1 MSFHIAPT
9 NIAPTFH
16 VTVGVPKGHGRICNF
31 LVTVIQLQ
39 IIAIFVLC
47 DFRVTPIVL
56 VNASLLRK

>member
-31 LVTVIQLQ
+31 LVTVNS
-39 IIAIFVLC
+39 IANNCCNI
-47 DFRVTPIVL
+47 R
-56 VNASLLRK
+56 AM

>member
-31 LVTVIQLQ
+31 LVTVNS
-39 IIAIFVLC
+39 IA
-47 DFRVTPIVL
+47 
-56 VNASLLRK
+56 NNK